1 VTTRLTEFDH
11 DGYRFDVRDS
21 GPVTGP
27 VIIALHGFP
36 QLGSCWAAV
45 TPPLTAAGY
54 RVLAPDQR
62 GYSPRAR
69 PRSIRAYTTE
79 HLTTD
84 VLALAEAAGTDTF
97 HLLGHDWGA
106 AVAWQI
112 ASVYPNR
119 VRTLTAVSVP
129 HPAAFRAAMAGTQ
142 LIRSLYMLFFQ
153 IPALPEYAL
162 RAGNGGSLRWA
173 MTWAGSTYADD
184 AVRLMADPRAATA
197 AINWYRALR
206 FSFNFRPAKVH
217 VPTLYVW
224 SDRDVALG
232 RRGATGTQ
240 KWVDGPYQFK
250 TLAGASH
257 WIPQERPDE
266 LAELVLSHL
275 AEYGGQL

>member
-1 VTTRLTEFDH
+1 MTTRLTKFDH
-11 DGYRFDVRDS
+11 EGYRFDVCDS

-79 HLTTD
+79 HLAAD

-106 AVAWQI
+106 AVAWLI
-112 ASVYPNR
+112 ASEYPNK

-129 HPAAFRAAMAGTQ
+129 HPAAFRAALAGTQ

-162 RAGNGGSLRWA
+162 RVGNGGFLRWA
-173 MTWAGSTYADD
+173 MTSTGSTYTDD

-197 AINWYRALR
+197 ALNWYRALR
-206 FSFNFRPAKVH
+206 FSFGFRPAKVH

-240 KWVDGPYQFK
+240 KWVDGPYQFT
-250 TLAGASH
+250 TLAGVSH
-257 WIPQERPDE
+257 WIPQERPNE
-266 LAELVLSHL
+266 LAELILAHL
-275 AEYGGQL
+275 AEYGDRL